1 MDKQKSYTPESRKL
15 AYVRTIQ
22 IKYVDRQDR
31 GLVFYNKENGLDGS
45 NTTDSFVNASREIRN
60 RQLPPTTTVRI
71 SYTSKHC
78 VGPIVQTMDQH
89 IY

>member
-45 NTTDSFVNASREIRN
+45 NTTDSFVNASREIRDVSRPKCN
-60 RQLPPTTTVRI
+60 
-71 SYTSKHC
+71 
-78 VGPIVQTMDQH
+78 H
-89 IY
+89 INSSTFIFDIGLYKS